1 MGNQEKNYYLKL
13 EDFKILSMFG
23 ECEIDVTNS
32 KVKIKLDKN
41 ENQWWKKF
49 EVQKQKTIRD
59 LNNKWYY
66 LILWNQNFNILLN
79 KHDFCVFR
87 SHHIQIERLI
97 KVIHFTRFLLS
108 IIRRNKR
115 GRSYPTILPTF
126 MGSRK
131 TVCIACIANLHFQA
145 GQLGLHLQAQIVKYL
160 HFWNHFSFEL
170 FEAIHL
176 GWHSISHFG

>member
-1 MGNQEKNYYLKL
+1 MEIQENHYYLKL

-41 ENQWWKKF
+41 ENLWWKKF
-49 EVQKQKTIRD
+49 EVQKQKKIRD
-59 LNNKWYY
+59 LDNKWYY
-66 LILWNQNFNILLN
+66 LILWNQNFNILQN

-87 SHHIQIERLI
+87 SHHIQVERLI
-97 KVIHFTRFLLS
+97 KVILFTRFLLS

-131 TVCIACIANLHFQA
+131 TVCIACIATLHFSGGPIGVTFA
-145 GQLGLHLQAQIVKYL
+145 STNCKIFAFLKPL
-160 HFWNHFSFEL
+160 
-170 FEAIHL
+170 
-176 GWHSISHFG
+176 